1 MITVIVQNY
10 NQFSQDFYDSIV
22 NSLQLHRLTC
32 SCGRSACLNIH
43 GYYKRQVHSADGS
56 FILRIQR
63 LRCSECGRTHAIL
76 LSSIV
81 PYQQLSL
88 EDQRLIVQAFEER
101 SAPLAV
107 CTPQG
112 SIDENNVKSV
122 ILRYRRHWQER
133 LRAEK
138 IPLAPVNDLAIR
150 CFARYFSQFLQ
161 IRRSKN
167 LLCLNTT

>member
-1 MITVIVQNY
+1 MITVIVQDY

-32 SCGRSACLNIH
+32 SCGRSGCLVIH

-56 FILRIQR
+56 FTLRIQR
-63 LRCSECGRTHAIL
+63 LRCSECSRTHAIL

-88 EDQRLIVQAFEER
+88 EDQRLIVQAFEEH
-101 SAPLAV
+101 SDPLAV

-138 IPLAPVNDLAIR
+138 IPLNPVTDLVMR

-167 LLCLNTT
+167 LFCLNTT

>member
-1 MITVIVQNY
+1 MITVIVQDY

-32 SCGRSACLNIH
+32 SCGRSGCLEIH
-43 GYYKRQVHSADGS
+43 GYYKRRVHSTDGS
-56 FILRIQR
+56 FTLRIQR

-81 PYQQLSL
+81 PYQQLCL
-88 EDQRLIVQAFEER
+88 EDQRLIVQALEEH
-101 SAPLAV
+101 SDPMAV

-138 IPLAPVNDLAIR
+138 LPLDPVTNLVMR

-167 LLCLNTT
+167 SLCLNTT